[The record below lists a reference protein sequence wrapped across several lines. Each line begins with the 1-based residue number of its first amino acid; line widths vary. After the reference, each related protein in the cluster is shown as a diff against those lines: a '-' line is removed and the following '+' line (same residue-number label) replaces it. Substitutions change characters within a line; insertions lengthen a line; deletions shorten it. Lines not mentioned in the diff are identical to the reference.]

1 MGEWAELVLEGMLC
15 EVCGEYIEEDAG
27 GVPRKCCTCSVES
40 FFAPLPAKQFGV
52 ILADPPWRFKTF
64 DGVNRKIER
73 HYQLTGLDVLKTLDV
88 PSIAARDCVF
98 ALWATQAQLPDAL
111 ELMKHYG
118 FRFKTAGA
126 WAKRSRRD
134 RSWQFGTGYLLRS
147 AAEFFLIGT
156 RGHPR
161 SAVHNVRNLIV
172 APVREHS
179 RKPDDLAKNLERM
192 FPDAKK
198 IELFAERKRNGWATW
213 GQPTGR
219 F

>member
-1 MGEWAELVLEGMLC
+1 
-15 EVCGEYIEEDAG
+15 
-27 GVPRKCCTCSVES
+27 
-40 FFAPLPAKQFGV
+40 
-52 ILADPPWRFKTF
+52 
-64 DGVNRKIER
+64 
-73 HYQLTGLDVLKTLDV
+73 
-88 PSIAARDCVF
+88 
-98 ALWATQAQLPDAL
+98 
-111 ELMKHYG
+111 
-118 FRFKTAGA
+118 

-198 IELFAERKRNGWATW
+198 IELFAERKRKGWATW
-213 GQPTGR
+213 GKPTGR